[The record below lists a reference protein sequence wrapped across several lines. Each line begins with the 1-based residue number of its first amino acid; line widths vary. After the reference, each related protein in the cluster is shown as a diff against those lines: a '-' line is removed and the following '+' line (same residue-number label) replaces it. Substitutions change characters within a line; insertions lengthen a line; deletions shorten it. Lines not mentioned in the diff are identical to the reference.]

1 MSKPKIAIT
10 LSVVGL
16 SLAAVLS
23 IPLPLH
29 IEATFIIQPLNGGD
43 VYTQSPGELIDL
55 RVEPGQ
61 KVKGPVLDEEG
72 NEVEPGE
79 VLLILYSPEKEDER
93 RDLELK
99 IKLQEIEE
107 RTQAKKNQSG
117 RMHLAQQRIRAF
129 RNQLAEVNDQIEDLT
144 IRATVDGTIVAAP
157 RTPEPPIETRRRQLT
172 TWNGTPL
179 SNKNIGATLDERTH
193 LLSIAPNAS
202 YQAIM
207 LIDQGDV
214 NEMIQDGFA
223 ERLMDQQENNEVIQL
238 KFDHLASRT
247 YEGEIVEV
255 SQEIMEYVPELLSNK
270 LGGELPT
277 VTDSQGR
284 EKLLSSVYQATIE
297 LSDDTQLLR
306 SGMRG
311 RARFRVDERTAW
323 AWIWRYLQQTFHF
336 RL

>member
-1 MSKPKIAIT
+1 
-10 LSVVGL
+10 
-16 SLAAVLS
+16 
-23 IPLPLH
+23 
-29 IEATFIIQPLNGGD
+29 
-43 VYTQSPGELIDL
+43 
-55 RVEPGQ
+55 
-61 KVKGPVLDEEG
+61 VLDEEG

-79 VLLILYSPEKEDER
+79 VLLVLYSPEKEDER

-129 RNQLAEVNDQIEDLT
+129 RDQLAEVNDQIEDLT

-172 TWNGTPL
+172 PWNGTPL
-179 SNKNIGATLDERTH
+179 NKKNIGATFEERTH

-207 LIDQGDV
+207 LIDQGDI

-223 ERLMDQQENNEVIQL
+223 ERLLDQQENNEIIQL

-255 SQEIMEYVPELLSNK
+255 SHEIMEYVPELLSNK

-297 LSDDTQLLR
+297 LREDTQLLR

-323 AWIWRYLQQTFHF
+323 GWIWRYLKQTFHF